1 MTTDT
6 TIPSMPRRRGQA
18 RLDTQRR
25 LAATTRL
32 ADITAIIHAH
42 PGMRLDID
50 HDRYETRPALADL
63 WTVWSGRFRHLGRID
78 LDGIQITCRGF
89 YAGGPTRPTEEKD
102 ITPADA
108 FREGWPAWDEY
119 AFTLTAGP
127 ARLTYRYTDDEVQ
140 TLTRHH

>member
-1 MTTDT
+1 MT

-25 LAATTRL
+25 LAATTCL

-63 WTVWSGRFRHLGRID
+63 
-78 LDGIQITCRGF
+78 
-89 YAGGPTRPTEEKD
+89 
-102 ITPADA
+102 
-108 FREGWPAWDEY
+108 
-119 AFTLTAGP
+119 
-127 ARLTYRYTDDEVQ
+127 
-140 TLTRHH
+140 